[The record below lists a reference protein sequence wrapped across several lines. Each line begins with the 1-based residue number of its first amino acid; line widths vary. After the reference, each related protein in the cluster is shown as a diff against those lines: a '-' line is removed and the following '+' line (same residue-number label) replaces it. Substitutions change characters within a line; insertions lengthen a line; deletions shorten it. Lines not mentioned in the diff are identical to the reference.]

1 MSKPGAARFEGLSQ
15 GQFYRADERF
25 GVDGFNRE
33 GGLGS
38 ISIGYDELVGP
49 ADSPDKDRVWFAP
62 SSARGS
68 DYSGGV
74 IAETNFEGLEK
85 TAQEAAEETGDTT
98 FYQTFHGGHGTYA
111 IAFHVETTPDEIVA
125 MLASLEEYGVLD
137 DQALNEKEMEQQEE
151 AWNDWAEYDYRMAL
165 DSAFDG
171 ESESVDGDTLKEHF
185 NYWSDK
191 ASEYWID
198 QQGAGQWIN
207 VKRIAEAAH
216 AGNNPP
222 AGMMFYYELA
232 YLTIENRRPAVEELL
247 WIKAVSKAAATR
259 MFFAALDSG
268 DERLWGAAAAEGTVS
283 RDGEDRYIQFGKS
296 AQRTIGGQWEPAALK
311 VIRFSAIELVEVDSV
326 DVEEL
331 FNDADSGDI
340 EERLAENP
348 SRKQKQVRK
357 LSNKTSVEITS
368 GKHGYSAWLLSSRG
382 ERGAPISI
390 PSSVQSANQAFE
402 AALSQ
407 IKRSSQVSLRYVN

>member
-1 MSKPGAARFEGLSQ
+1 MVSKRGAERFEGFLE
-15 GQFYRADERF
+15 GDFYRVGDYPSVE
-25 GVDGFNRE
+25 GFNRE
-33 GGLGS
+33 GGRGS
-38 ISIGYDELVGP
+38 ISSGYDELYGA
-49 ADSPDKDRVWFAP
+49 ADSPDEDRIWFAP
-62 SSARGS
+62 RSASGS

-74 IAETNFEGLEK
+74 VAETNFEGLEK
-85 TAQEAAEETGDTT
+85 AAQEAAEETGDDT

-125 MLASLEEYGVLD
+125 LLRSLEGYGVLD
-137 DQALNEKEMEQQEE
+137 EHALSEKEMEQQEE
-151 AWNDWAEYDYRMAL
+151 AWNDWAAYDYRMAL

-185 NYWSDK
+185 NYWMDK
-191 ASEYWID
+191 ANEYWID

-207 VKRIAEAAH
+207 VKRIAEASH

-247 WIKAVSKAAATR
+247 WIKAVSEAAATR
-259 MFFAALDSG
+259 MFFAALDRG

-311 VIRFSAIELVEVDSV
+311 VIRFGAIDWVEVDSV
-326 DVEEL
+326 DVDEL
-331 FNDADSGDI
+331 FNDAGSGDV
-340 EERLAENP
+340 EGRLPGRAP
-348 SRKQKQVRK
+348 PGQKQV
-357 LSNKTSVEITS
+357 
-368 GKHGYSAWLLSSRG
+368 
-382 ERGAPISI
+382 
-390 PSSVQSANQAFE
+390 
-402 AALSQ
+402 
-407 IKRSSQVSLRYVN
+407 